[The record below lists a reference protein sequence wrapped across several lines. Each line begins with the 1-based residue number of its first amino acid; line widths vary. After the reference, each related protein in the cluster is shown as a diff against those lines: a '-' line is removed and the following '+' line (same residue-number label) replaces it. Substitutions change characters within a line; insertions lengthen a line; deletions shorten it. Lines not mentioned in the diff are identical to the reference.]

1 MIHEFL
7 EELKWR
13 GLVHSHTPSLTE
25 QKDLIGY
32 VGIDP
37 TGDSLHIGHLVSLIL
52 VKRLKSFGFKPIVII
67 GGATGMIG
75 DPSGKSNERNLI
87 TRAEID
93 HNIQSLH
100 SAITKIVGDDVII
113 LNNRDWIEKFSILD
127 FLRDVGKNFSLA
139 TMLSKESVK
148 KRIDSQSGISFTE
161 FTYQIL
167 QAFDFLHLHKEFGC
181 NLQLGGSDQWGNMVA
196 GIELIHK
203 VEGHDVQALT
213 TPLITKSDGTKMG
226 KTEKGNI
233 WLNKSKTSPFEF
245 FQFWINASDEDAEKW
260 IKIFTFLTRTEI
272 DSIIEEHKK
281 NPDSK
286 ILQNRLAQEVTH
298 WVHSEQD
305 VITSLNTSKLLFG
318 KPTIDDF
325 SSLSENDIEAI
336 FKDVETHEIKTIE
349 SLSILF
355 TSETDNK
362 IFTSKTEFRKFV
374 EGGGLKIN
382 FKKIN
387 SINDTVELLKDK
399 FLIVQR
405 GNKRFILLK
414 WINSETSLL

>member
-7 EELKWR
+7 EELTWR

-52 VKRLKSFGFKPIVII
+52 VKRLKSFGFKPIVVI

-93 HNIQSLH
+93 HNIKSLH
-100 SAITKIVGDDVII
+100 SAIIKIVGEDVII
-113 LNNRDWIEKFSILD
+113 LNNRDWIEKFNLLD
-127 FLRDVGKNFSLA
+127 FLRDVGKNFNLS

-167 QAFDFLHLHKEFGC
+167 QAFDFLHLHREFGC

-203 VEGHDVQALT
+203 IEGCDVQVLT

-233 WLNKSKTSPFEF
+233 WLDKSKTSPFEF

-281 NPDSK
+281 NPDLK
-286 ILQNRLAQEVTH
+286 LLQNRLAQEVTN

-305 VITSLNTSKLLFG
+305 VITTLNTSKLLFG
-318 KPTIDDF
+318 KPTLEDF
-325 SSLSENDIEAI
+325 ISLSDSDIETI
-336 FKDVETHEIKTIE
+336 FKDVETHEIKNIE

-362 IFTSKTEFRKFV
+362 IFSSKTEFRKFV

-387 SINDTVELLKDK
+387 SINDTVELLKEK

-405 GNKRFILLK
+405 GNKKFILLK
-414 WINSETSLL
+414 WIN

>member
-100 SAITKIVGDDVII
+100 SAITKIVGDDVTI

-127 FLRDVGKNFSLA
+127 FLRDVGKNFNLS

-203 VEGHDVQALT
+203 VEGHDAQALT

-233 WLNKSKTSPFEF
+233 WLDKSKTSPFEF
-245 FQFWINASDEDAEKW
+245 FQFWINVSDEDAEKW

-286 ILQNRLAQEVTH
+286 LLQNRLAQEVTH

-305 VITSLNTSKLLFG
+305 VITALNTSKLLFG

-325 SSLSENDIEAI
+325 NSISENDIEVI
-336 FKDVETHEIKTIE
+336 FKDVETHEIKNIE
-349 SLSILF
+349 SLSVLF

-362 IFTSKTEFRKFV
+362 IFSSKTEFRKFV

>member
-13 GLVHSHTPSLTE
+13 GLVSAHTPNLINE
-25 QKDLIGY
+25 KDLIGY

-37 TGDSLHIGHLVSLIL
+37 TGDSLHVGHLVSLIL
-52 VKRLKSFGFKPIVII
+52 VKRLKSFGFKPIVVI

-87 TRAEID
+87 TKDEID
-93 HNIQSLH
+93 NNIKSLH
-100 SAITKIVGDDVII
+100 IAISKIVGDDVLI
-113 LNNRDWIEKFSILD
+113 LNNRDWIEKFNLLD
-127 FLRDVGKNFSLA
+127 FLRDVGKNFNLS

-167 QAFDFLHLHKEFGC
+167 QAYDFLHLNKEFNC

-203 VEGHDVQALT
+203 VNGNEVQVLT

-245 FQFWINASDEDAEKW
+245 FQFWINASDRDAEKW
-260 IKIFTFLTRTEI
+260 IKIFTFLSKTEI
-272 DSIIEEHKK
+272 DSLIDEHFQ
-281 NPDSK
+281 NPESK
-286 ILQNRLAQEVTH
+286 LLQKRLALEVTN

-305 VITSLNTSKLLFG
+305 VIRALSTSKILFG
-318 KPTIDDF
+318 KPTLEDF
-325 SSLSENDIEAI
+325 NDISDEDI
-336 FKDVETHEIKTIE
+336 EYVFKDVETYEITKID
-349 SLSILF
+349 SLSELF
-355 TSETDNK
+355 TSDTNNN
-362 IFTSKTEFRKFV
+362 IFSSKTEFRKFID
-374 EGGGLKIN
+374 GGGLKIN
-382 FKKIN
+382 FKKID
-387 SINDTVELLKDK
+387 SINDTIELFRNK
-399 FLIVQR
+399 FLIIQK
-405 GNKRFILLK
+405 GNKKFILLK
-414 WINSETSLL
+414 WINSKI